1 MSRTLTITFDGEV
14 DGALTVTLNGEVGV
28 ASVGDPTSF
37 ISFINVGPQGPA
49 GPAGTPAV
57 QPTGT
62 GIPHVVSGTTD
73 AAASLIVNAD
83 VHASAAIAASK
94 LAAGSSLQVLQTVAG
109 VPTWSNLSPAVSLTW
124 KNGATTAGN
133 VFGSWAD
140 LQTALA
146 ALMAANVGRILVIV
160 DGDVSIPGGVTFDC
174 QRLVMFYAKDY
185 HVVSWTFID
194 VADGSYIRNPLYLSD
209 ALVFRG
215 TPTICE
221 FMRFDTGNCETTIN
235 RYAGLKLLAGSTK
248 SAVLVTGDYTRINV
262 NECYF
267 DNVAAPTI
275 PLFKL
280 DDVVTYIMSIFIY
293 GNLSYIPVP
302 AKVFSGGL
310 SCYLDLYFDS
320 SSVRPVAQ
328 TSFTGFQSTTQIDK
342 NLATSTGLI
351 KASAGILSATASTL
365 VNADVSA
372 SAAISV
378 SKLAAGSNGQ
388 VLTIVAGVPTWV

>member
-1 MSRTLTITFDGEV
+1 MSRTLTITFDNEV
-14 DGALTVTLNGEVGV
+14 DGALTMTLNGEVGL

-37 ISFINVGPQGPA
+37 VSFVNVGPA
-49 GPAGTPAV
+49 GPGFTV
-57 QPTGT
+57 TGT
-62 GIPHVVSGTTD
+62 GIPHIVSGAVQDT
-73 AAASLIVNAD
+73 ASLIVNAD
-83 VHASAAIAASK
+83 VDAAASIAASK

-140 LQTALA
+140 LQTALTS
-146 ALMAANVGRILVIV
+146 LMAANVGRILVIV
-160 DGDVSIPGGVTFDC
+160 DGDVSIPVGVTFNC
-174 QRLVMFYAKDY
+174 QNLVMFWAKTY
-185 HVVSWTFID
+185 HVVSFTKIT
-194 VADGSYIRNPLYLSD
+194 VADGSYIRNVLYMSD
-209 ALVFRG
+209 ALIFQG

-221 FMRFDTGNCETTIN
+221 FMRFDTGDVETTIN
-235 RYAGLKLLAGSTK
+235 RYAGFKLLAGSTK

-280 DDVVTYIMSIFIY
+280 DDAVTYIMSIFIY

-342 NLATSTGLI
+342 NLATSTGLV
-351 KASAGILSATASTL
+351 KASSGILSATASTL

-372 SAAISV
+372 SAAIAV